1 MLIAIDHAS
10 PEPIYLQIRTQVV
23 AAIAR
28 GELSPGDRLPAVRT
42 LACDLGVNLHTVN
55 KAYAVLRDEGHLVMR
70 GRNGARIANPAELL
84 APAAYEAGDERL
96 AAALHRLA
104 LEHRARGGTLES
116 FERIARQ
123 QAQRAF
129 GDA

>member
-1 MLIAIDHAS
+1 MLISIDHAS
-10 PEPIYLQIRTQVV
+10 PDPIYVQIRAQVV

-28 GELSPGDRLPAVRT
+28 GELRSGDRLPAVRA
-42 LACDLGVNLHTVN
+42 LATDLGVNLHTVN
-55 KAYAVLRDEGHLVMR
+55 KAYAALRDEGYLVMR
-70 GRNGARIANPAELL
+70 GRSGARVANPAELL

-104 LEHRARGGTLES
+104 LEHRARGGALES
-116 FERIARQ
+116 FERVARQ
-123 QAQRAF
+123 QALRAF

>member
-1 MLIAIDHAS
+1 MLISIDHAS

-28 GELSPGDRLPAVRT
+28 GELCPGDRLPAVRV

-55 KAYAVLRDEGHLVMR
+55 KAYAALRDEGHLLMR
-70 GRNGARIANPAELL
+70 GRNGARVANPAELL

-96 AAALHRLA
+96 AATLHRLA

-116 FERIARQ
+116 FEHVARQ
-123 QAQRAF
+123 QARLAF
-129 GDA
+129 ESA